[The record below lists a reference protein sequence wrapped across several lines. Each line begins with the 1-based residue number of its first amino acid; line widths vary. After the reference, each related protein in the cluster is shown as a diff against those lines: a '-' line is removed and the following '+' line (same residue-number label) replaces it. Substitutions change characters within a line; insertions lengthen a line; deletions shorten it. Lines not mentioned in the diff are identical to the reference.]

1 MINFQAVASK
11 TISDNLIMAGKSKVT
26 TETIIK
32 ENPNH
37 VTIMAFDFAKGS
49 QGEFAVVE
57 LGEYPQNYYPCGMC
71 LTNICRGWSEAYDGD
86 MTTANKDL
94 RDSGGVKVKL
104 ERVRTSKGN
113 QFIKVTIL

>member
-11 TISDNLIMAGKSKVT
+11 TISDNLIMAGRTKVS

-32 ENPNH
+32 ENPSH

-49 QGEFAVVE
+49 QGSYAVVE
-57 LGEYPQNYYPCGMC
+57 LLEYPQRYYPCGMC
-71 LTNICRGWSEAYDGD
+71 LSNICRGWCDAYEGD
-86 MTTANKDL
+86 IITANNDL
-94 RDSGGVKVKL
+94 KESGGVKVKL